1 MLVIPSIDLMDGRCV
16 QLVGGDP
23 RTRND
28 YGDPLKWV
36 RKWEKEGANLLH
48 VVDLDAA
55 LGIGNNLEVI
65 KRIVKEAHV
74 PVQVG
79 GGIRSEERARE
90 LIESNVE
97 RIVVGTAAV
106 KNPPF
111 VEKLIKLFG
120 KGRVAIALDSRQ
132 GRVLV
137 NGWRKKTKLE
147 PQQMAQ
153 RFEKIGVWGFLFTAV
168 DREGRMK
175 GPDIS
180 AIRKLVEAVRSPVIA
195 SGGVGCLD
203 DLLKVKQTGAY
214 GAVVGMAL
222 YEKKFTLKQAL
233 EVVHR

>member
-1 MLVIPSIDLMDGRCV
+1 M
-16 QLVGGDP
+16 
-23 RTRND
+23 
-28 YGDPLKWV
+28 
-36 RKWEKEGANLLH
+36 H